1 MTTIENSRSDVVS
14 SFTIIKGTLIEET
27 YTAFSSWNL
36 DASKK
41 ENLDRVRETNL
52 IGATSENWLR
62 DVAKVINRRFDTV
75 NRDRPL
81 VRLAQRGCPL
91 RHWKPLLLWHMT
103 RGEFLV
109 RDFLA
114 NWLYEQYQ
122 EGAYRIRSEDVIPY
136 LERLPERDV
145 EVDSSWS
152 DSTLNRV
159 ASGLLRIAADF
170 GLLEGKQV
178 REFSSYHL
186 SDVALKYLLHAMDE
200 MLSNAGQI
208 VNAADWK
215 MYMMSTEEVERELFR
230 LHQYRELHYEVAG
243 SLAQLSLPHDTLM
256 DYAES
261 VEL

>member
-1 MTTIENSRSDVVS
+1 
-14 SFTIIKGTLIEET
+14 
-27 YTAFSSWNL
+27 
-36 DASKK
+36 
-41 ENLDRVRETNL
+41 
-52 IGATSENWLR
+52 
-62 DVAKVINRRFDTV
+62 
-75 NRDRPL
+75 
-81 VRLAQRGCPL
+81 
-91 RHWKPLLLWHMT
+91 MT